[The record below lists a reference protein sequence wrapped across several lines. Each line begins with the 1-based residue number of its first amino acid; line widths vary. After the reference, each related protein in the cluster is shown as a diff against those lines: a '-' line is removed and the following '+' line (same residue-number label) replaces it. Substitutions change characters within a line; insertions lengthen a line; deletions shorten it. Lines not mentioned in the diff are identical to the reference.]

1 MEPLVSFV
9 LSVAN
14 LFGFY
19 ALLALGLGLIFGQ
32 LGVVNVAHGD
42 MVMVGA
48 YVMYALPAVPFVA
61 RLLVA
66 VAVAIVLGLLTEW
79 AVLRKLY
86 ARGMLA
92 TLLATWGLG
101 IVLRQLAEAVFGVTP
116 RSVDP
121 PLSGSVTVLGAQFPS
136 YRLVATAVYA
146 AVVVACLVVV
156 FRTNLGLKLRASIDN
171 RDMAALLGVPPRLM
185 IAGTFVFGTVL
196 AVLAG
201 ALQSPTLG
209 LTPGLGVAFL
219 APAFFAV
226 LVGRPGSLTGPV
238 LGAFL
243 VAVLSSVLRWFFTET
258 VAELLFFLALVLL
271 IAARPSGLSWRL
283 PAWLSSRPRQA
294 P

>member
-1 MEPLVSFV
+1 MEPLVSFA

-42 MVMVGA
+42 LVMVGA
-48 YVMYALPAVPFVA
+48 YVMYALAGVPFVVRVLA
-61 RLLVA
+61 AVA
-66 VAVAIVLGLLTEW
+66 VAVVLGLLAEW

-116 RSVDP
+116 RSVNP
-121 PLSGSVTVLGAQFPS
+121 PLTGSVTVLGAQFPT
-136 YRLVATAVYA
+136 YRLTATSVYA
-146 AVVVACLVVV
+146 VVVVACLVVV
-156 FRTNLGLKLRASIDN
+156 YRTSLGLKLRASIDN

-185 IAGTFVFGTVL
+185 IAGTFAAGTVL

-201 ALQSPTLG
+201 AVQSPTLG

-226 LVGRPGSLTGPV
+226 LVGRPGSLTGPL

-258 VAELLFFLALVLL
+258 IAELLFFLALVIL

-283 PAWLSSRPRQA
+283 PPWLSNRPRQA